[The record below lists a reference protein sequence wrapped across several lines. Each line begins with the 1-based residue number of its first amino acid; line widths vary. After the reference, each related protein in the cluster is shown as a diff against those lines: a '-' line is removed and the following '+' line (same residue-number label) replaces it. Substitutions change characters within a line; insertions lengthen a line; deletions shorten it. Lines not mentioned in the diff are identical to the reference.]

1 LVSALDRSAGAG
13 AASGESA
20 TARTQVGEALRASAF
35 RLPALCC
42 GPMTAPKTRP
52 AAIAPVA
59 YIFQANDG
67 LIRQTLSDLPAE
79 ALWKQLGGRGNSIM
93 WIVGHITQTRAG
105 MLSLLG
111 ERAST
116 GWGELFRRGAQR
128 QDPSA
133 YPEPQAIKTVG
144 VDLSKRL
151 HAKLAAI
158 TEEELAIPVT
168 TVKLPNVNTVVD
180 ALAFFAFH
188 EAYHVGQLGYVK
200 KALGY
205 TPIAG

>member
-1 LVSALDRSAGAG
+1 MTT
-13 AASGESA
+13 AAA
-20 TARTQVGEALRASAF
+20 
-35 RLPALCC
+35 
-42 GPMTAPKTRP
+42 RP
-52 AAIAPVA
+52 AALAPIS
-59 YIFQANDG
+59 YIFQTNDG
-67 LIRQTLSDLPAE
+67 LIRQTLSGLPSE
-79 ALWKQLGGRGNSIM
+79 ALWKQPAGGGNSIM

-111 ERAST
+111 DRAST
-116 GWGELFRRGAQR
+116 GWAELFRRGAQQ

-133 YPEPQAIKTVG
+133 YPEPQAIKAKGIELTQQ
-144 VDLSKRL
+144 LQ
-151 HAKLAAI
+151 AKLAAM
-158 TEEELAIPVT
+158 TDEQLAAPVT
-168 TVKLPNVNTVVD
+168 AVKLPNVNTVVE

>member
-1 LVSALDRSAGAG
+1 MTT
-13 AASGESA
+13 
-20 TARTQVGEALRASAF
+20 TA
-35 RLPALCC
+35 
-42 GPMTAPKTRP
+42 TRP
-52 AAIAPVA
+52 AAIAPIA

-67 LIRQTLSDLPAE
+67 LIRRTLSDLPAD
-79 ALWKQLGGRGNSIM
+79 ALWKQPGGQGNSIM

-133 YPEPQAIKTVG
+133 YPDPQAIKAKGIELTQQ
-144 VDLSKRL
+144 LRE
-151 HAKLAAI
+151 KLASI
-158 TEEELAIPVT
+158 TEGELAAPVT
-168 TVKLPNVNTVVD
+168 AVKLPNVSTVGD

-205 TPIAG
+205 ASIAG

>member
-1 LVSALDRSAGAG
+1 
-13 AASGESA
+13 
-20 TARTQVGEALRASAF
+20 
-35 RLPALCC
+35 
-42 GPMTAPKTRP
+42 M
-52 AAIAPVA
+52 
-59 YIFQANDG
+59 NDG

-79 ALWKQLGGRGNSIM
+79 ALWKQPGGQGNSIM

-111 ERAST
+111 DRAST

-133 YPEPQAIKTVG
+133 YPDPQAIKSVG
-144 VDLSKRL
+144 IDLSKQL
-151 HAKLAAI
+151 QAKLATI
-158 TEEELAIPVT
+158 TGEELAAPVT
-168 TVKLPNVNTVVD
+168 AVKLPNVNTVAD

-205 TPIAG
+205 TAIAG

>member
-1 LVSALDRSAGAG
+1 
-13 AASGESA
+13 
-20 TARTQVGEALRASAF
+20 
-35 RLPALCC
+35 
-42 GPMTAPKTRP
+42 MTTSDTRP
-52 AAIAPVA
+52 AAIAPIA

-79 ALWKQLGGRGNSIM
+79 ALWKQPGGQGNSIM

-105 MLSLLG
+105 LLSLLG

-128 QDPSA
+128 QDPTA
-133 YPEPQAIKTVG
+133 YPAPQAIKAVG
-144 VDLSKRL
+144 VDLTTRL
-151 HAKLAAI
+151 RAKLETI
-158 TEEELAIPVT
+158 TEDELAAPINT
-168 TVKLPNVNTVVD
+168 AVKLPNVNTVGD

-205 TPIAG
+205 SPIAG

>member
-1 LVSALDRSAGAG
+1 
-13 AASGESA
+13 
-20 TARTQVGEALRASAF
+20 
-35 RLPALCC
+35 
-42 GPMTAPKTRP
+42 MTIADTRP
-52 AAIAPVA
+52 AAITPIA
-59 YIFQANDG
+59 YIFAANDG

-79 ALWKQLGGRGNSIM
+79 ALWQQPGGQGNSIM

-133 YPEPQAIKTVG
+133 YPDPQAIKAAG
-144 VDLSKRL
+144 VELSKQL
-151 HAKLAAI
+151 HTKLAAI
-158 TEEELAIPVT
+158 TEPELAAPVT

-205 TPIAG
+205 TSIAG

>member
-1 LVSALDRSAGAG
+1 
-13 AASGESA
+13 
-20 TARTQVGEALRASAF
+20 
-35 RLPALCC
+35 
-42 GPMTAPKTRP
+42 MTVTDTRP
-52 AAIAPVA
+52 AAIAPIA
-59 YIFQANDG
+59 YIFAANDG
-67 LIRQTLSDLPAE
+67 LIRQTLSDLPAD
-79 ALWKQLGGRGNSIM
+79 ALWKQPGGQGNSIM

-133 YPEPQAIKTVG
+133 YPDPQAIKAAG
-144 VDLSKRL
+144 VELSKQL

-158 TEEELAIPVT
+158 TEPELAAPVT

-205 TPIAG
+205 ISIAG

>member
-1 LVSALDRSAGAG
+1 MSPTVN
-13 AASGESA
+13 
-20 TARTQVGEALRASAF
+20 
-35 RLPALCC
+35 
-42 GPMTAPKTRP
+42 RP
-52 AAIAPVA
+52 AAIAPIA

-67 LIRQTLSDLPAE
+67 MIRQTLSDLPAE
-79 ALWKQLGGRGNSIM
+79 ALWKQPGGQGNSIM

-105 MLSLLG
+105 LLSLLG

-133 YPEPQAIKTVG
+133 YPEPKAIKEIG
-144 VDLSKRL
+144 IDLTKRL
-151 HAKLAAI
+151 QTKLATI
-158 TEEELAIPVT
+158 TEDELSAPINAA
-168 TVKLPNVNTVVD
+168 VKLPNVSTVVE

-205 TPIAG
+205 TAIAG

>member
-1 LVSALDRSAGAG
+1 MSTTANRPSAI
-13 AASGESA
+13 
-20 TARTQVGEALRASAF
+20 VPIVF
-35 RLPALCC
+35 
-42 GPMTAPKTRP
+42 
-52 AAIAPVA
+52 
-59 YIFQANDG
+59 IFQANDG

-79 ALWKQLGGRGNSIM
+79 AFWKQPAGHGNSIM

-128 QDPSA
+128 RDSSA
-133 YPEPQAIKTVG
+133 YPEPQAIKAVG

-151 HAKLAAI
+151 HAKLATM
-158 TEEELAIPVT
+158 TEDELVAPVT
-168 TVKLPNVNTVVD
+168 TVKLPNVNTVVE

>member
-1 LVSALDRSAGAG
+1 MAT
-13 AASGESA
+13 SG
-20 TARTQVGEALRASAF
+20 
-35 RLPALCC
+35 
-42 GPMTAPKTRP
+42 TRP
-52 AAIAPVA
+52 AAIAPIA

-67 LIRQTLSDLPAE
+67 LIRQTLSDLPAD
-79 ALWKQLGGRGNSIM
+79 ALWKQPGGHGNSIM

-105 MLSLLG
+105 LLSLLG

-133 YPEPQAIKTVG
+133 YPDAQAIKTTG
-144 VDLSKRL
+144 ADLTNRL
-151 HAKLAAI
+151 RAKLETI
-158 TEEELAIPVT
+158 TDEELAAPINAA
-168 TVKLPNVNTVVD
+168 VKLPNVATVGD

-205 TPIAG
+205 APIAG

>member
-1 LVSALDRSAGAG
+1 M
-13 AASGESA
+13 SA
-20 TARTQVGEALRASAF
+20 TAN
-35 RLPALCC
+35 
-42 GPMTAPKTRP
+42 RP
-52 AAIAPVA
+52 AAIAPIVF
-59 YIFQANDG
+59 IFQANDG

-79 ALWKQLGGRGNSIM
+79 AQWKQPGGQGNSIM

-111 ERAST
+111 DRAST

-151 HAKLAAI
+151 HAKLATI
-158 TEEELAIPVT
+158 TEEELAAPVT
-168 TVKLPNVNTVVD
+168 TVKLPNVNTVVE

-205 TPIAG
+205 TPISG

>member
-1 LVSALDRSAGAG
+1 MSTP
-13 AASGESA
+13 E
-20 TARTQVGEALRASAF
+20 
-35 RLPALCC
+35 
-42 GPMTAPKTRP
+42 TRP
-52 AAIAPVA
+52 AAIAPIA
-59 YIFQANDG
+59 FIFQANDG

-79 ALWKQLGGRGNSIM
+79 ALWKQPGGLGNSIM

-116 GWGELFRRGAQR
+116 GWGDLFRRGAQR

-133 YPEPQAIKTVG
+133 YPEPQAIKAVG
-144 VDLSKRL
+144 IDLTKRVQ
-151 HAKLAAI
+151 AKLATI
-158 TEEELAIPVT
+158 TDEELAAPVT
-168 TVKLPNVNTVVD
+168 TIKLPNVNTVAD

-188 EAYHVGQLGYVK
+188 ETYHVGQLGYVK

-205 TPIAG
+205 NPIAG

>member
-1 LVSALDRSAGAG
+1 MTT
-13 AASGESA
+13 
-20 TARTQVGEALRASAF
+20 TA
-35 RLPALCC
+35 
-42 GPMTAPKTRP
+42 TRP
-52 AAIAPVA
+52 AAIAPIA

-79 ALWKQLGGRGNSIM
+79 ALWTQPGGQGNSIM

-128 QDPSA
+128 QDPSI
-133 YPEPQAIKTVG
+133 YPEAQAIKAKG
-144 VDLSKRL
+144 VELTERL
-151 HAKLAAI
+151 REKLATI
-158 TEEELAIPVT
+158 TEEELGAPVT
-168 TVKLPNVNTVVD
+168 AVKLPNVSTVGD

-205 TPIAG
+205 AAIAG

>member
-1 LVSALDRSAGAG
+1 MTT
-13 AASGESA
+13 AAA
-20 TARTQVGEALRASAF
+20 
-35 RLPALCC
+35 
-42 GPMTAPKTRP
+42 RP
-52 AAIAPVA
+52 AAITPIA
-59 YIFQANDG
+59 YIFQTNDA
-67 LIRQTLSDLPAE
+67 LIRQTLSDLPAD
-79 ALWKQLGGRGNSIM
+79 ALWKQPGGDGNSIM

-111 ERAST
+111 DRAST

-133 YPEPQAIKTVG
+133 YPEPQAIKAMG
-144 VDLSKRL
+144 IDLTKRL
-151 HAKLAAI
+151 QAKLVTI
-158 TEEELAIPVT
+158 TEDELAAPVT
-168 TVKLPNVNTVVD
+168 AVKLPNVNTVVD

-205 TPIAG
+205 APIAG

>member
-1 LVSALDRSAGAG
+1 
-13 AASGESA
+13 
-20 TARTQVGEALRASAF
+20 
-35 RLPALCC
+35 
-42 GPMTAPKTRP
+42 MAPSETRP
-52 AAIAPVA
+52 AALVPIA

-67 LIRQTLSDLPAE
+67 LIRQTLRDLPAE
-79 ALWKQLGGRGNSIM
+79 AFWTQPGGQGNSIM

-144 VDLSKRL
+144 ADLSKRL
-151 HAKLAAI
+151 LAKLATM
-158 TEEELAIPVT
+158 TEEELAAPVT
-168 TVKLPNVNTVVD
+168 AVKLPNVNTVIE

>member
-1 LVSALDRSAGAG
+1 MTT
-13 AASGESA
+13 SG
-20 TARTQVGEALRASAF
+20 
-35 RLPALCC
+35 
-42 GPMTAPKTRP
+42 TRP
-52 AAIAPVA
+52 AALAPIA

-67 LIRQTLSDLPAE
+67 LIRQTLSDLPADV
-79 ALWKQLGGRGNSIM
+79 LWKQPGGQGNSIM

-105 MLSLLG
+105 LLSLLG

-133 YPEPQAIKTVG
+133 YPEAKAIKAVG
-144 VDLSKRL
+144 IDLTNRL
-151 HAKLAAI
+151 RAKLETI
-158 TEEELAIPVT
+158 TGDELAAPVNPA
-168 TVKLPNVNTVVD
+168 VKLPNVNTVSD

-205 TPIAG
+205 TAIAG

>member
-1 LVSALDRSAGAG
+1 MT
-13 AASGESA
+13 
-20 TARTQVGEALRASAF
+20 TA
-35 RLPALCC
+35 
-42 GPMTAPKTRP
+42 TRP
-52 AAIAPVA
+52 GAIAPIV
-59 YIFQANDG
+59 YIFEANDG

-79 ALWKQLGGRGNSIM
+79 ALWKQPGGQGNSIM

-128 QDPSA
+128 QDSSV
-133 YPEPQAIKTVG
+133 YPEPRAIKAAG
-144 VDLSKRL
+144 VEMSKRL
-151 HAKLAAI
+151 HAKLATI
-158 TEEELAIPVT
+158 TETELAAPIT
-168 TVKLPNVNTVVD
+168 TVKLPNVNTVLD

-205 TPIAG
+205 TAIAG

>member
-1 LVSALDRSAGAG
+1 
-13 AASGESA
+13 
-20 TARTQVGEALRASAF
+20 
-35 RLPALCC
+35 
-42 GPMTAPKTRP
+42 MTISDTRP
-52 AAIAPVA
+52 AAIAPIT
-59 YIFQANDG
+59 YIFAANDG

-79 ALWKQLGGRGNSIM
+79 ALWTQPGGQGNSIM

-111 ERAST
+111 DRAST

-128 QDPSA
+128 QGPSA
-133 YPEPQAIKTVG
+133 YPEPQAIKAAG
-144 VDLSKRL
+144 VELSKRL
-151 HAKLAAI
+151 HAKLASM
-158 TEEELAIPVT
+158 TEDELAAPVT
-168 TVKLPNVNTVVD
+168 TVTLPNVNTVVD

-205 TPIAG
+205 TAIAG

>member
-1 LVSALDRSAGAG
+1 MTTT
-13 AASGESA
+13 AS
-20 TARTQVGEALRASAF
+20 
-35 RLPALCC
+35 
-42 GPMTAPKTRP
+42 RP
-52 AAIAPVA
+52 AAIAPIT

-67 LIRQTLSDLPAE
+67 LIRQTLSDLPAD
-79 ALWKQLGGRGNSIM
+79 ALWKQPGGQGNSIM

-105 MLSLLG
+105 LLSLLG

-133 YPEPQAIKTVG
+133 YPEPQAIKAMG
-144 VDLSKRL
+144 IDLTNRL
-151 HAKLAAI
+151 REKLSTITEQELAAPI
-158 TEEELAIPVT
+158 NPA
-168 TVKLPNVNTVVD
+168 VKLPNVYTVGD

-205 TPIAG
+205 ASIAG

>member
-1 LVSALDRSAGAG
+1 
-13 AASGESA
+13 
-20 TARTQVGEALRASAF
+20 
-35 RLPALCC
+35 
-42 GPMTAPKTRP
+42 MTTSETRP
-52 AAIAPVA
+52 AALTPIA
-59 YIFQANDG
+59 YIFDINDG
-67 LIRQTLSDLPAE
+67 LIRQTLGDLPAD
-79 ALWKQLGGRGNSIM
+79 ALWKQPGGQGNSIL

-105 MLSLLG
+105 LLSLLG

-133 YPEPQAIKTVG
+133 YPEPEAIKAVG

-151 HAKLAAI
+151 RSKLSTI
-158 TEEELAIPVT
+158 TQDELAVPVT
-168 TVKLPNVNTVVD
+168 TVKLPNVNTLVD

-205 TPIAG
+205 TAIAG

>member
-1 LVSALDRSAGAG
+1 MTT
-13 AASGESA
+13 AA
-20 TARTQVGEALRASAF
+20 
-35 RLPALCC
+35 
-42 GPMTAPKTRP
+42 TRP
-52 AAIAPVA
+52 AAITPIA
-59 YIFQANDG
+59 YIFQTNDA
-67 LIRQTLSDLPAE
+67 LIRQTLSDLPAD
-79 ALWKQLGGRGNSIM
+79 ALWKQPGGDGNSIM

-111 ERAST
+111 DRAST

-133 YPEPQAIKTVG
+133 YPEPQAIKAMG
-144 VDLSKRL
+144 IDLTKRL
-151 HAKLAAI
+151 QAKLVTI
-158 TEEELAIPVT
+158 TEDELAAPVT
-168 TVKLPNVNTVVD
+168 AVKLPNVNTVVD

-205 TPIAG
+205 APIAG

>member
-1 LVSALDRSAGAG
+1 MSTL
-13 AASGESA
+13 E
-20 TARTQVGEALRASAF
+20 
-35 RLPALCC
+35 
-42 GPMTAPKTRP
+42 TRP
-52 AAIAPVA
+52 AAVAPIAF
-59 YIFQANDG
+59 IFQANDG

-79 ALWKQLGGRGNSIM
+79 ALWKQPGGVGNSIM

-111 ERAST
+111 DRAST

-128 QDPSA
+128 QDPTA
-133 YPEPQAIKTVG
+133 YPEAKAIKAVG
-144 VDLSKRL
+144 IDLTKRVQ
-151 HAKLAAI
+151 ARLATI
-158 TEEELAIPVT
+158 TEEELAAPINPA
-168 TVKLPNVNTVVD
+168 VKLPNVNTVAD

-205 TPIAG
+205 TAIAG